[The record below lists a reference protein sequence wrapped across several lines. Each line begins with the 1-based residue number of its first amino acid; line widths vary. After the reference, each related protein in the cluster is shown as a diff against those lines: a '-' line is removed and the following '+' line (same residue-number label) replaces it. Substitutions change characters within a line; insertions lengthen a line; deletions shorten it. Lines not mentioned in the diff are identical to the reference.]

1 MTLREFLNAILDYPI
16 QFDFWLGGDFWSGV
30 AIVVIG
36 TLFLLN
42 LFFWYRD

>member
-16 QFDFWLGGDFWSGV
+16 QFDLWVGWNFWAGV
-30 AIVVIG
+30 AITVVA
-36 TLFLLN
+36 LFLLN